1 MRYTDG
7 SFADVKSISQQA
19 MCRYWARTAGD
30 LPFPSLDQFRPEARL
45 HDSKQLIIWSVERRE
60 DGRTFRALYQG
71 TSVGEVFNSSWA
83 GKSMEEVLP
92 PALKEFGLAAAEQC
106 VASGCAIY
114 SVFSTYNS
122 GGHTID
128 CERLLLPLGRDGRVE
143 QLVGSLQ
150 LISMAGSFNRE
161 TVIRH
166 FEWKTEVSCAIR
178 IYASAGLQQSSQSTS
193 QKPEAARFQ
202 RSADGAPEE
211 SARLGAARPDG

>member
-1 MRYTDG
+1 MQYTDG

-19 MCRYWARTAGD
+19 MCRYWARMAGD

-45 HDSKQLIIWSVERRE
+45 HDPKQLIIWSVERRG
-60 DGRTFRALYQG
+60 DGHTFRALYQG
-71 TSVGEVFNSSWA
+71 ASVGEVFNSNWA

-106 VASGCAIY
+106 VTSGCAIY

-128 CERLLLPLGRDGRVE
+128 CERLLLPLGRAGRVE
-143 QLVGSLQ
+143 QMVGSLQ
-150 LISMAGSFNRE
+150 LISKTGSFNRE

-166 FEWKTEVSCAIR
+166 FEWKTDVSCAIR
-178 IYASAGLQQSSQSTS
+178 IYASAGLRSHLTSTTD
-193 QKPEAARFQ
+193 KRETAR
-202 RSADGAPEE
+202 SP
-211 SARLGAARPDG
+211 

>member
-1 MRYTDG
+1 MGYTNG

-30 LPFPSLDQFRPEARL
+30 LALPSLDQFRPDARL
-45 HDSKQLIIWSVERRE
+45 HDAKQLIIWSVERRG
-60 DGRTFRALYQG
+60 DGHTFRALYQG
-71 TSVGEVFNSSWA
+71 ANVGEVFNSSWA

-106 VASGCAIY
+106 VTRGSAIY
-114 SVFSTYNS
+114 NVFSTYNS

-128 CERLLLPLGRDGRVE
+128 CERLLLPLGCDGRVE

-150 LISMAGSFNRE
+150 LISKTGSFNRE

-178 IYASAGLQQSSQSTS
+178 IYASAGLGRHLTSTAE
-193 QKPEAARFQ
+193 KRDVAR
-202 RSADGAPEE
+202 SP
-211 SARLGAARPDG
+211 